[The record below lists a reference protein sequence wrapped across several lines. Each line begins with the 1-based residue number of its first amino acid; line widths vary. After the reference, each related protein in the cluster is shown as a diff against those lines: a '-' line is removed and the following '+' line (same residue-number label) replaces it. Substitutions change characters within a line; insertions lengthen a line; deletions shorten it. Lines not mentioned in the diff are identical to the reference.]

1 MLNDGRNTEATLR
14 LNKALHFIMY
24 FLILNL
30 VVDAIITFVNI
41 VTVSDYV
48 RQFLLFGIQNVLLYV
63 ISMIVVLIVTIIPVI
78 FGQKYKDWSEDKQ
91 TRIFFRLLAVLS
103 ISAITILSIIIF
115 LTLYTSYP
123 LLIGS
128 KTVLTPFYRVW
139 WYFSFNLGPI
149 LIFLLY
155 IYLES

>member
-1 MLNDGRNTEATLR
+1 MLNDGRNTENTLR
-14 LNKALHFIMY
+14 LNKLLHLAMY

-30 VVDAIITFVNI
+30 LVDAVITLVNI

-48 RQFLLFGIQNVLLYV
+48 RQFLIFGIQNVLLYV

-91 TRIFFRLLAVLS
+91 TRIFFKLLAFLS
-103 ISAITILSIIIF
+103 VSAITILSIIIF
-115 LTLYTSYP
+115 LTMYTSYP
-123 LLIGS
+123 LLLGS
-128 KTVLTPFYRVW
+128 KTVLTPFYKIW